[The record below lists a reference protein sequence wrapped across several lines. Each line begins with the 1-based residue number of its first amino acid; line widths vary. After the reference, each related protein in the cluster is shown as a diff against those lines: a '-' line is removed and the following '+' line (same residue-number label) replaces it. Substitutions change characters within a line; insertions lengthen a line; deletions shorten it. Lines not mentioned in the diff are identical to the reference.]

1 MLQNLT
7 IGADS
12 AEPKPRKRPWWGLN
26 LVSMMAEVAGSFKIV
41 VSLVAESKR
50 LLQDYGLAGSFKTV
64 ISYG

>member
-41 VSLVAESKR
+41 VSLMAELKVAAGRKR
-50 LLQDYGLAGSFKTV
+50 QDCGLADG
-64 ISYG
+64 